1 MYTTKGS
8 ITIQAT
14 LLSRAFQKKLNQEL
28 TQHSYKIT
36 AEHISVL
43 VQVWEQNGQSQWE
56 LAQKLFKDKT
66 TMAHLAVGLE
76 SQKLILRKKN
86 SLDGREKIIYITKRG
101 ESVIHGVI
109 ILAEKIFQQ
118 LRRGITEQEMEI
130 CNKVLHKA
138 HENLIK

>member
-14 LLSRAFQKKLNQEL
+14 LLSRAFQKRLNQEL
-28 TQHSYKIT
+28 SQHGYKIT

-76 SQKLILRKKN
+76 SQKLINRKKN
-86 SLDGREKIIYITKRG
+86 SLDGREKIIFITKRG
-101 ESVIHGVI
+101 VNVILCVI
-109 ILAEKIFQQ
+109 NLAEKIFRQ
-118 LRRGITEQEMEI
+118 LRRGISEQEMQL

-138 HENLIK
+138 HENLMK

>member
-14 LLSRAFQKKLNQEL
+14 LLSRAFQKRLNQEL
-28 TQHSYKIT
+28 NQHGYKIT

-76 SQKLILRKKN
+76 SQKLIKRKKN
-86 SLDGREKIIYITKRG
+86 SLDGREKIIFITKRG
-101 ESVIHGVI
+101 VNVILGVI
-109 ILAEKIFQQ
+109 NLAEKIFRQ
-118 LRRGITEQEMEI
+118 LRRGITEQEMQL

-138 HENLIK
+138 HENLMK